1 MKSCKMIE
9 ESLTY
14 WTTLFWWA
22 KFLNR
27 KKFDAELSKSGS
39 HLEEGEI
46 FLEILTT
53 PQKKI

>member
-1 MKSCKMIE
+1 MIE